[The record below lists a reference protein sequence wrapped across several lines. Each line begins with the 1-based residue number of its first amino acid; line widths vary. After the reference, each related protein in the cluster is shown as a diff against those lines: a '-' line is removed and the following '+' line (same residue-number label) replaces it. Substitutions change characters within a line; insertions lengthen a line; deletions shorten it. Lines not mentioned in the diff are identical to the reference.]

1 RQRDLFEA
9 YRHRDEI
16 HARIVGE
23 YDRSIAMQQARLT
36 VQQEQLAYARIVQR
50 AQMLEGRLRNLAAQR
65 QMLNLNLGSP
75 SVVFRWATQLEQAE
89 NRLERAKDKVMN
101 WVVALEYLAV

>member
-1 RQRDLFEA
+1 VRQE
-9 YRHRDEI
+9 E
-16 HARIVGE
+16 
-23 YDRSIAMQQARLT
+23 
-36 VQQEQLAYARIVQR
+36 LAYARIVQR

-89 NRLERAKDKVMN
+89 NRLERAKDKLMD
-101 WVVALEYLAV
+101 WVVALEYLAVRPFMDARLQVLLARNTAQLIAIAA